1 MAQYVE
7 VMSMWRVTMTPA
19 LINASRNVAF
29 MVSGADK
36 AGMLS
41 RVLDGPYQ
49 PVVLPSQSIKPA
61 NGELRWLLD
70 APAAARLRR
79 VHE

>member
-7 VMSMWRVTMTPA
+7 VMSMWRVTMTPP
-19 LINASRNVAF
+19 LINAARNVAF

-36 AGMLS
+36 ADMLS
-41 RVLDGPYQ
+41 RVLEGPYQ

-70 APAAARLRR
+70 APAAARLRKSA
-79 VHE
+79 